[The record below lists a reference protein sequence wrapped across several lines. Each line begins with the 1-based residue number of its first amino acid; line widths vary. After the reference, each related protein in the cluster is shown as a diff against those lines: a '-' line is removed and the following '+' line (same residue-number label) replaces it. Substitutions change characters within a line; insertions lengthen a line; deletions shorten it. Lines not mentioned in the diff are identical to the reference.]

1 MEINK
6 NMFKPDTE
14 VKKVTLFASFIIILS
29 ILLVGSISYIITEKE
44 VVNKLKSKDL
54 ATIADAISSKIDGR
68 IQRAQETSLIL
79 AQDPEMMHWVVNGE
93 RDIVQQ
99 NNVLQRI
106 SQLTS
111 GMDYSNSF
119 VVSNLTG
126 HYWTE
131 TGQIIDTMSP
141 TDPDDQW
148 FYRTLAAKQRVSID
162 IDYNQERKDTFVF
175 INAIMGDVNKPLAI
189 TGVGLS
195 LKEFSR
201 HFEAF
206 KYGENSHLW
215 LIDKEGNIYL
225 SNDLSHNGRHVIDFL
240 PKEVTK
246 AFLATM
252 DQEISSN
259 QEYKNNQGQL
269 VDLISYPLASTDWLL
284 LVEIPRNETVAFLN
298 TIKLNT
304 LLASIIVL
312 VSITFFFI
320 FVSRNLTDPYK
331 KALQLNQ
338 QLEEQV
344 AARTQELSEKN
355 QKLMDSID
363 YAKRIQ
369 EAILPSNHKLNTFFK
384 DYFLLWK
391 PKDLVGGDFYWSKR
405 FDKELLIAV
414 GDCTG
419 HGVPGALMTMITIS
433 VLNQIADE
441 ETKADPANI
450 LQKLNIFIKETLN
463 QETKEALTDDGLD
476 IGLCYFNGEDT
487 MVFAGAKSSLYI
499 KANENIQ
506 IIKGDKKSIGY
517 VRTEK
522 DYYYTNHT
530 LEIKPGTLFYLTTD
544 GFLDQ
549 NGGSNANS
557 FGKKRFIEII
567 NGSYQKDLSEQGK
580 VFLNELL
587 NYMGDE
593 SQRDD
598 ITVMAFTFDLFGREE
613 ESCRYIEKS

>member
-1 MEINK
+1 MEINRS
-6 NMFKPDTE
+6 MLKPDTE
-14 VKKVTLFASFIIILS
+14 VKKVTLFASIIIVFS

-44 VVNKLKSKDL
+44 AVNKLKSKDL

-79 AQDPEMMHWVVNGE
+79 AQDPEIMHWVVNGE
-93 RDIVQQ
+93 KDLGEQ

-131 TGQIIDTMSP
+131 KGQMIDTMSH
-141 TDPDDQW
+141 TDQDDQW
-148 FYRTLAAKQRVSID
+148 FYRTLAAKQKVSID

-175 INAIMGDVNKPLAI
+175 INAIMGDVNNPLAI

-195 LKEFSR
+195 LKDISQ

-225 SNDLSHNGRHVIDFL
+225 SNNISHNGRHVIDFL
-240 PKEVTK
+240 PKEITK
-246 AFLATM
+246 AFLATI

-259 QEYKNNQGQL
+259 LEYKNKHGQL

-304 LLASIIVL
+304 LLASFIAL
-312 VSITFFFI
+312 VSITFFFV
-320 FVSRNLTDPYK
+320 FVSRNLTDPYQ

-338 QLEEQV
+338 QLEAQV

-369 EAILPSNHKLNTFFK
+369 EAILPSSDKLNTLFK

-391 PKDLVGGDFYWSKR
+391 PKDLVGGDFYWSKG
-405 FDKELLIAV
+405 FDKGLLVAV

-419 HGVPGALMTMITIS
+419 HGVPGALMTMITVS

-441 ETKADPANI
+441 ENKADPANI
-450 LQKLNIFIKETLN
+450 LQKLNIFIKETLS
-463 QETKEALTDDGLD
+463 QETPKATTDDGLD
-476 IGLCYFNGEDT
+476 IGLCYFDGKAT
-487 MVFAGAKSSLYI
+487 LVFAGAKSSLYI
-499 KANENIQ
+499 KDNENIQ

-517 VRTEK
+517 IRTAK
-522 DYYYTNHT
+522 DFHYTNHT
-530 LEIKPGTLFYLTTD
+530 LEIKPGTLCYLTTD

-549 NGGSNANS
+549 NGGPKDYS

-567 NGSYQKDLSEQGK
+567 NGSYQKELSEQGK
-580 VFLNELL
+580 VFLEELR

-598 ITVMAFTFDLFGREE
+598 ITVMAFKLR
-613 ESCRYIEKS
+613 